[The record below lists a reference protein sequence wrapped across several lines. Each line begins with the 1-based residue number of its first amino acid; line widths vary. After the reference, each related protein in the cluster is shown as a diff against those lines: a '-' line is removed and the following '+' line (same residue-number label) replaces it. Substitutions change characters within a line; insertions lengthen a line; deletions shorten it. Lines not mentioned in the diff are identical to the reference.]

1 MKKEKYTLRK
11 NNCNNCN
18 CNARLV
24 LLPLKGRKTIGYNPV
39 VSQRV
44 SVAGLNRGKEGPKSC
59 SIRPQ
64 KRAKSPCSDGR
75 PLSLRTNRLFGFSE
89 YYAKSA

>member
-24 LLPLKGRKTIGYNPV
+24 LLPLKGRKTIGCN
-39 VSQRV
+39 SNGGFAFQLFQFQLLF
-44 SVAGLNRGKEGPKSC
+44 SNTT
-59 SIRPQ
+59 
-64 KRAKSPCSDGR
+64 
-75 PLSLRTNRLFGFSE
+75 PLIKDFI
-89 YYAKSA
+89 YI